1 MERITA
7 EQNPESSKGRS
18 HSQTGTRK
26 NMTDRGNSKSKCPVM
41 GVSPTCVVGAKQ
53 IQGKYKRRH

>member
-7 EQNPESSKGRS
+7 EQNPESSKGR
-18 HSQTGTRK
+18 TGTRE
-26 NMTDRGNSKSKCPVM
+26 NMTDRGNSKCKCPVM